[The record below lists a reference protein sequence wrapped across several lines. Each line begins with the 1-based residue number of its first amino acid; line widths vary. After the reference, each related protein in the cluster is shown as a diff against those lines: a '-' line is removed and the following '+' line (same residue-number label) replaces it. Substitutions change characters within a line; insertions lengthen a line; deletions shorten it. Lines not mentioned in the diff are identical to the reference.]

1 MESLFNTLP
10 LPFQL
15 RRLTKIYTD
24 TKSSYDFIKEP
35 VQSAEDPELVSLHRK
50 LRIQKDRLVSWGL
63 EWSDPTQ
70 SPDIDE
76 SINRA
81 GLAEL
86 VGSVMSTIKDI
97 LAEAEP
103 LWQSSKRSETT
114 PTSEKSIM
122 DRKAPLIVWDK
133 TRFQDLVRDL
143 TMSIDTLY
151 DLSRTRQSARKVPS
165 LKTSESSL
173 AKNRAEERLFE
184 STRMQTPQQIDPKTL
199 IWPRDL
205 KSMQSG
211 MLPPAKFS
219 RQIVFMRRSNPD
231 SRKHGAQ
238 SSPLMPV
245 LLEYSPYDPIYS
257 ITGITPSMTRFEKLF
272 AALSQSY
279 MSSGR
284 VLGGLLHLIGYF
296 EESEYSRF
304 CLLFSLPTHF
314 GPVDIESP
322 RMPSITMLSD
332 LLYSHNFEPSL
343 EVKYRLANNVA
354 SAVFDL
360 HSKGV
365 VHGNIASSNILF
377 LEHQT
382 HNRLDLTQVNM
393 RQSYLASFDLFS
405 DNATDTSDS
414 SSTSKSLYRHSL
426 DPRITRYTHLTS
438 ESKSLDLYSLAM
450 VLLEIGL
457 WNPLQDIFPT
467 ASTASQIPDNPAP
480 VLKELATRCGSLYVK
495 AVQACW
501 RAPEDELSQKARPDV
516 MHQKAFFKVSK
527 ALETCCAIDE
537 SSDEETDDSDFS
549 PPAPSTPAMP
559 SMPLS
564 TSQPSTHQRRMYSD
578 SKSPLVTP
586 LSGSHSP
593 ALRSPPEKSSFMK
606 SPTTFPEKMG
616 WTNKPLPAKPSTPV
630 QKIEK
635 PKPKLRTY
643 PSIRI
648 AQEHLDFWQTG
659 LIPHINH
666 VLRNFYKKYPESVEI
681 SLESI
686 GESPTTT
693 KPTILVICTSVTK
706 VRSILKKSLVYD
718 KSVFGLKVCRG
729 KVVRSRKHGTRRSM
743 AHNDAGEIKAAN
755 GQHQE
760 RPLNGASIG
769 AYVGDKN
776 LPPVSFG
783 GLITVD
789 DKTYGMTVHHMLDDP
804 SDGEDDGP
812 DNQAPILRSSAQHMD
827 MPDLT
832 YSESSVYSSG
842 DEEYMYS
849 LSDYESDFSSDN
861 ESQISDGEDDSSE
874 FNFDEEDETEPGDI
888 KGIPLGRGSSYP
900 ITQPAIDD
908 ITEDF
913 YPNDETRDEDHLDS
927 FHLGSLHASSGIR
940 RRVENSVVHEI
951 DWALFSFNPERQPSK
966 NHLLH
971 GDRFCHQKAAT
982 YPMSIAPVSD
992 LGGMNVHCVGRTS
1005 GLQSGRILPG
1015 MVVVKIFGRQTPSSS
1030 YQVAGGKL
1038 GIPGDSGAWVVDNE
1052 GGRACGHVL
1061 AWSTRKKVAY
1071 ICPMDVLV
1079 RDIAE
1084 TLGAGSVRLPGG
1096 SELLRTSTRA
1106 SVSTLGKNKD
1116 PSNVEDELASL
1127 LAELNLPPT
1136 PEQIDKLPP
1145 LPPSTSASITSSI
1158 SSHQPSS
1165 TNNLPHA
1172 ESSKNFVP
1180 IRLMT
1185 RSDEQKTT
1193 TMPRHQH
1200 ISFVKSARMS
1210 WEGSGAE
1217 DSDIERD
1224 SVGESSSLGIG
1235 NMARKIEQVGVGKR
1249 TPPPPPPRRGEIRAG
1264 V

>member
-1 MESLFNTLP
+1 
-10 LPFQL
+10 
-15 RRLTKIYTD
+15 
-24 TKSSYDFIKEP
+24 
-35 VQSAEDPELVSLHRK
+35 
-50 LRIQKDRLVSWGL
+50 
-63 EWSDPTQ
+63 
-70 SPDIDE
+70 
-76 SINRA
+76 
-81 GLAEL
+81 
-86 VGSVMSTIKDI
+86 
-97 LAEAEP
+97 
-103 LWQSSKRSETT
+103 
-114 PTSEKSIM
+114 
-122 DRKAPLIVWDK
+122 
-133 TRFQDLVRDL
+133 
-143 TMSIDTLY
+143 
-151 DLSRTRQSARKVPS
+151 
-165 LKTSESSL
+165 
-173 AKNRAEERLFE
+173 
-184 STRMQTPQQIDPKTL
+184 
-199 IWPRDL
+199 
-205 KSMQSG
+205 
-211 MLPPAKFS
+211 
-219 RQIVFMRRSNPD
+219 
-231 SRKHGAQ
+231 
-238 SSPLMPV
+238 
-245 LLEYSPYDPIYS
+245 
-257 ITGITPSMTRFEKLF
+257 
-272 AALSQSY
+272 
-279 MSSGR
+279 
-284 VLGGLLHLIGYF
+284 
-296 EESEYSRF
+296 
-304 CLLFSLPTHF
+304 
-314 GPVDIESP
+314 
-322 RMPSITMLSD
+322 
-332 LLYSHNFEPSL
+332 
-343 EVKYRLANNVA
+343 
-354 SAVFDL
+354 
-360 HSKGV
+360 
-365 VHGNIASSNILF
+365 
-377 LEHQT
+377 
-382 HNRLDLTQVNM
+382 
-393 RQSYLASFDLFS
+393 
-405 DNATDTSDS
+405 
-414 SSTSKSLYRHSL
+414 
-426 DPRITRYTHLTS
+426 
-438 ESKSLDLYSLAM
+438 
-450 VLLEIGL
+450 
-457 WNPLQDIFPT
+457 
-467 ASTASQIPDNPAP
+467 
-480 VLKELATRCGSLYVK
+480 
-495 AVQACW
+495 
-501 RAPEDELSQKARPDV
+501 
-516 MHQKAFFKVSK
+516 
-527 ALETCCAIDE
+527 
-537 SSDEETDDSDFS
+537 
-549 PPAPSTPAMP
+549 
-559 SMPLS
+559 
-564 TSQPSTHQRRMYSD
+564 
-578 SKSPLVTP
+578 
-586 LSGSHSP
+586 
-593 ALRSPPEKSSFMK
+593 
-606 SPTTFPEKMG
+606 
-616 WTNKPLPAKPSTPV
+616 
-630 QKIEK
+630 
-635 PKPKLRTY
+635 
-643 PSIRI
+643 
-648 AQEHLDFWQTG
+648 
-659 LIPHINH
+659 
-666 VLRNFYKKYPESVEI
+666 
-681 SLESI
+681 
-686 GESPTTT
+686 
-693 KPTILVICTSVTK
+693 
-706 VRSILKKSLVYD
+706 
-718 KSVFGLKVCRG
+718 
-729 KVVRSRKHGTRRSM
+729 M